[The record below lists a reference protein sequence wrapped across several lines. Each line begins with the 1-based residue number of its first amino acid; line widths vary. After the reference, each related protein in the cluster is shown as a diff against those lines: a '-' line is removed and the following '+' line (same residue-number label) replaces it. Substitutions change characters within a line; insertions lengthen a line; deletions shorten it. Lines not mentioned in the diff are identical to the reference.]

1 MKFTKFIKP
10 ELEQIKENANF
21 TEEEERIFS
30 LLCRGFSQANIR
42 KRKSITKNDRV
53 QSKRYQ
59 GQNRKNG
66 GI

>member
-10 ELEQIKENANF
+10 ELEKIKENANF
-21 TEEEERIFS
+21 TEEEERIF
-30 LLCRGFSQANIR
+30 LFSAVVFTKANIH

-53 QSKRYQ
+53 QSERYK

>member
-30 LLCRGFSQANIR
+30 SLPWFFTKANIH

-53 QSKRYQ
+53 QSERYK
-59 GQNRKNG
+59 G
-66 GI
+66 

>member
-10 ELEQIKENANF
+10 ELEHIKENANF

-30 LLCRGFSQANIR
+30 LLCRGFFTKANIH

-53 QSKRYQ
+53 QSERYK
-59 GQNRKNG
+59 G
-66 GI
+66 